1 MYLRTGVA
9 DKELVVNTIPSNE
22 RRQKGPYVFIECYQE
37 IPCDP
42 CTKICPFGS
51 ILPMDDIND
60 LPRTD
65 YDTCTGCTIC
75 AAICPGLAIFIID
88 ETYSETEGTV
98 GIPYEFSPLPAKG
111 DVVEAMNRAGE
122 VICDA
127 TVLRVN
133 PNKKRQST
141 PLVTLVVPKEL
152 IMEVRFFRLKKNAA
166 DALPEVD
173 PYDEENLP
181 DSTVICR
188 CENVTLGEVR
198 ALIDEGYDNVDEIK
212 RISRAGMGPCQGR
225 TCRPLIMGEIRRK
238 TGKEFDEI
246 ELGAFRPP
254 TKPIQFEQLMGGEED
269 DN

>member
-1 MYLRTGVA
+1 MSLSTYLKTGVA
-9 DKELVVNTIPSNE
+9 EKESVLNTLPSEE
-22 RRQKGPYVFIECYQE
+22 RRKKGAYVFIECYQE

-98 GIPYEFSPLPAKG
+98 AIPYEFTPVPKK
-111 DVVEAMNRAGE
+111 DDIVEALDRAGE
-122 VICDA
+122 YICDA
-127 TVLRVN
+127 RVLQVN
-133 PNKKRQST
+133 PNKRYQNT
-141 PLVTLVVPKEL
+141 TLVKLVVPKDKVL
-152 IMEVRFFRLKKNAA
+152 DVRFLRNKIEQLAEEAK
-166 DALPEVD
+166 VD
-173 PYDEENLP
+173 PDSEENLP

-188 CENVTLGEVR
+188 CENITLGEVR
-198 ALIDEGYDNVDEIK
+198 ALIDEGYDNIDEIK

-225 TCRPLIMGEIRRK
+225 TCRHLIMQEISRK
-238 TGKEFDEI
+238 TGKKFDEI

-254 TKPIQFEQLMGGEED
+254 TKPIQLEQLMGGE
-269 DN
+269 

>member
-1 MYLRTGVA
+1 
-9 DKELVVNTIPSNE
+9 
-22 RRQKGPYVFIECYQE
+22 
-37 IPCDP
+37 
-42 CTKICPFGS
+42 
-51 ILPMDDIND
+51 
-60 LPRTD
+60 
-65 YDTCTGCTIC
+65 
-75 AAICPGLAIFIID
+75 
-88 ETYSETEGTV
+88 
-98 GIPYEFSPLPAKG
+98 
-111 DVVEAMNRAGE
+111 
-122 VICDA
+122 
-127 TVLRVN
+127 
-133 PNKKRQST
+133 
-141 PLVTLVVPKEL
+141 
-152 IMEVRFFRLKKNAA
+152 MEVRFFRLKKNAA